1 MNALY
6 LVMISGLLMG
16 SVAVTVN
23 GTAYPNTI
31 PFQNQIAPVS
41 VTMKNEILRQDAGK
55 ALFEYPSAQKKKMND
70 ISSIEGIIF
79 LSEEALY
86 KNNWSIK
93 ALSART
99 DVNRVIEIFA

>member
-23 GTAYPNTI
+23 GTAYPTTM

-41 VTMKNEILRQDAGK
+41 VTLNRETLRQEAGK
-55 ALFEYPSAQKKKMND
+55 AVLEYNSAQKKKMNE

-79 LSEEALY
+79 LNEEELY

-93 ALSART
+93 ALSTRAGAY
-99 DVNRVIEIFA
+99 RVIEIFA